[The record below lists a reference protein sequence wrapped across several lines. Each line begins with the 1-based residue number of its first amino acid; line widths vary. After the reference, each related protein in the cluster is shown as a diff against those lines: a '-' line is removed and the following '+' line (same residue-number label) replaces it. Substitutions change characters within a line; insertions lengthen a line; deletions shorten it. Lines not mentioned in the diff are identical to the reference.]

1 MWPLQS
7 STSFRKPATVMGR
20 AHARIPRLTAIAAK
34 STREPRCMQLPYH
47 PCPFWVSSLPLAFL
61 ISQPR
66 ASHST
71 LVVARV
77 SQVKLH
83 VPIKDNDL
91 DMNINN
97 ITE

>member
-1 MWPLQS
+1 MPMFMMPCS
-7 STSFRKPATVMGR
+7 SFSY
-20 AHARIPRLTAIAAK
+20 
-34 STREPRCMQLPYH
+34 SNTRG
-47 PCPFWVSSLPLAFL
+47 VTLAFL

-83 VPIKDNDL
+83 VPIKDNDDL
-91 DMNINN
+91 DMNINK
-97 ITE
+97 ITK

>member
-1 MWPLQS
+1 
-7 STSFRKPATVMGR
+7 MGR
-20 AHARIPRLTAIAAK
+20 ALARIPRLTAIAAK
-34 STREPRCMQLPYH
+34 STC
-47 PCPFWVSSLPLAFL
+47 LPLAFL

-83 VPIKDNDL
+83 VPIKDNDDL
-91 DMNINN
+91 DKNINN
-97 ITE
+97 ITEQLEHGYNEILSQNHIKQ

>member
-1 MWPLQS
+1 
-7 STSFRKPATVMGR
+7 
-20 AHARIPRLTAIAAK
+20 
-34 STREPRCMQLPYH
+34 
-47 PCPFWVSSLPLAFL
+47 
-61 ISQPR
+61 
-66 ASHST
+66 
-71 LVVARV
+71 VVAHV

>member
-1 MWPLQS
+1 
-7 STSFRKPATVMGR
+7 
-20 AHARIPRLTAIAAK
+20 
-34 STREPRCMQLPYH
+34 
-47 PCPFWVSSLPLAFL
+47 VS
-61 ISQPR
+61 
-66 ASHST
+66 HTT

-91 DMNINN
+91 DMNINK

>member
-1 MWPLQS
+1 
-7 STSFRKPATVMGR
+7 
-20 AHARIPRLTAIAAK
+20 
-34 STREPRCMQLPYH
+34 
-47 PCPFWVSSLPLAFL
+47 
-61 ISQPR
+61 
-66 ASHST
+66 
-71 LVVARV
+71 VVARV